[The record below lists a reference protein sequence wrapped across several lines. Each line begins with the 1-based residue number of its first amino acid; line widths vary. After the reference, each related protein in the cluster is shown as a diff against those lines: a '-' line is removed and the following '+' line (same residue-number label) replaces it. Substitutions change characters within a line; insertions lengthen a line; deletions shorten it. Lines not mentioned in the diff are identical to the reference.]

1 MPAALTMEGL
11 AAFLDSYLGAERFPS
26 DEHGIYHAGS
36 RTIESLGLAIEPWPA
51 IGQWAQE
58 QELDAIF
65 LHRPWHVRLQTL
77 PAGVGILAYHL
88 AFDLGL
94 TLGYNPRL
102 AEILGMHNVVPC
114 VFREGIAYGMLGEI
128 PPTPLKVLINDLTA
142 IFGHPP
148 AITPEYTNSVQ
159 RIAVVGAM
167 NDASIHETADLG
179 AQVYITGQFRQPA
192 RAAAQQTRMTVA
204 TIGHAIC
211 EQRGLRDLGSLLSE
225 HWPQLKIVYP

>member
-1 MPAALTMEGL
+1 MPAALTIEEL
-11 AAFLDSYLGAERFPS
+11 ATFLDSYLGAERFPT
-26 DEHGIYHAGS
+26 DTHGIYHPGS
-36 RTIESLGLAIEPWPA
+36 RTIENLGLAIEPWPA

-65 LHRPWHVRLQTL
+65 LHRPWHARLHTL

-88 AFDLGL
+88 AFDLSL

-102 AEILGMHNVVPC
+102 AEMLGMRNLVPC
-114 VFREGIAYGMLGEI
+114 VFRDGIAYGMLGDI
-128 PPTPLKVLINDLTA
+128 AAIPLKVMINDLST

-148 AITPEYTNSVQ
+148 AMEPEYVDSVR

-167 NDASIHETADLG
+167 TDASIRETADLG

-192 RAAAQQTRMTVA
+192 RAAVQQTRMTVA